1 MGKNWWNKGR
11 TEEVVPLRIVD
22 RPLVMYCLPAT
33 ASTN

>member
-11 TEEVVPLRIVD
+11 TKEVVLLRIAD
-22 RPLVMYCLPAT
+22 LSLVIFCFPAT